1 MHNRENFRVKRHEG
15 SEARAYSMCTER
27 VLTNFKKQISTIKRQ
42 NYMENIARGYR
53 KSSPRRGNNWS
64 RENKVTS
71 KFCHRVASGASG
83 KLFRK
88 VVGAFVF
95 YD

>member
-1 MHNRENFRVKRHEG
+1 
-15 SEARAYSMCTER
+15 
-27 VLTNFKKQISTIKRQ
+27 
-42 NYMENIARGYR
+42 MENTAREDG
-53 KSSPRRGNNWS
+53 KSSLRRGNNWS

-71 KFCHRVASGASG
+71 KFCHRVASSASG
-83 KLFRK
+83 KLFRE